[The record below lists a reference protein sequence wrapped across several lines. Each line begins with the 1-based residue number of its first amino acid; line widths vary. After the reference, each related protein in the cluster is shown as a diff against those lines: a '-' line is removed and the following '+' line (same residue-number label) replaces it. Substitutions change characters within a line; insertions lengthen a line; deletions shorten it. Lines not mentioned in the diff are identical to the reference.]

1 LFKNKFFQYFL
12 LSLYLFASSVIIFE
26 NTKQTYGVNDD
37 VIIQNWLSG
46 FYTGTPELM
55 IRGSATPRISFGYLV
70 SNLYE
75 LVPGINWFSIILL
88 FMTLLSWYLLG
99 ILAFRSKNYL
109 VTVIYFVVSFL
120 HLLWFIPSPTY
131 TASGV
136 ILSFSTLIFLLK
148 SISENS
154 LNVNFIAISM
164 IYVFGFLIRPESF
177 LLGSAATLPFI
188 IFTTIKY
195 TKIIRKE
202 FKIILVSAIFVFS
215 IIGIDIVFE
224 KIYYKSNVNW
234 SEYNKW
240 ETARYEI
247 QANAPEKAVL
257 ENPEKYSWSKA
268 EAEIFKNYNSI
279 DPSYFNESKLN
290 KLILDTQTSTSIDFK
305 FINKA
310 HQQIFDSDINWE
322 WKRLIQLISLV
333 YFIFLLLSLPRPL
346 YFICLS
352 LSSLSIIYLIML
364 YVAGFLRQPERVQV
378 SVIFLCILVGWISF
392 IFTKE
397 SNSRNELNQYSILG
411 WGLVV
416 LVAAA
421 ALDQSSYLK
430 NKVAGA
436 SNVFWLTQSSYLSKF
451 PKDSIFVGNAS
462 QFRNNWISPYKI
474 EYFEVEKRILSFG
487 WHNFSPHWVKR
498 ANNLGLDP
506 DNMFK
511 SIIQDP
517 RVYWVSDS
525 ESMEYIITFMNEQNY
540 KFSGPDIVGEM
551 EYVGNDYTV
560 WNFNPYE

>member
-1 LFKNKFFQYFL
+1 
-12 LSLYLFASSVIIFE
+12 
-26 NTKQTYGVNDD
+26 
-37 VIIQNWLSG
+37 
-46 FYTGTPELM
+46 M

>member
-1 LFKNKFFQYFL
+1 MFKNKFFQYFL

-188 IFTTIKY
+188 VFTTVKY
-195 TKIIRKE
+195 TKIIRKK
-202 FKIILVSAIFVFS
+202 FKLILVSAIFVFS

>member
-1 LFKNKFFQYFL
+1 
-12 LSLYLFASSVIIFE
+12 
-26 NTKQTYGVNDD
+26 
-37 VIIQNWLSG
+37 
-46 FYTGTPELM
+46 M

-188 IFTTIKY
+188 IFTTVKY
-195 TKIIRKE
+195 TKIIRKK
-202 FKIILVSAIFVFS
+202 FKLILVSAIFVFS

-279 DPSYFNESKLN
+279 DPSYFTESKLN

-511 SIIQDP
+511 SITQDP
-517 RVYWVSDS
+517 RVYWVSDP
-525 ESMEYIITFMNEQNY
+525 ESMEYIVNFMNEQNY